1 MCSDSVSV
9 LASEILDF
17 CDAHSLHIACAES
30 LTGGLLSDS
39 FVKIP
44 GASRVFLG
52 STVTYDI
59 REKSKILGVDCD
71 LLKSCGAVDA
81 RVAKQMAFGA
91 ARLYSGSGWC
101 YKRFEQQKMLTILI
115 FLLLDCQLLVLL
127 DLALMLVSQLGW
139 RILVFLFQLLQIN
152 LAIRLTL
159 MRFFASLIE

>member
-52 STVTYDI
+52 SAVTYDI

-101 YKRFEQQKMLTILI
+101 YKRFEQQKDVDNPDFPIIGLSTTG
-115 FLLLDCQLLVLL
+115 V
-127 DLALMLVSQLGW
+127 AS
-139 RILVFLFQLLQIN
+139 
-152 LAIRLTL
+152 TL
-159 MRFFASLIE
+159 R